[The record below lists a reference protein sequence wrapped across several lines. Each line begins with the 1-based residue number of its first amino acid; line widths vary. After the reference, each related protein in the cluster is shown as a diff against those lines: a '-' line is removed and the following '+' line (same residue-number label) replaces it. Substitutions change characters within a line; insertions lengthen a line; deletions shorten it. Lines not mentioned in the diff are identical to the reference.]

1 MYMTKDRIEQANF
14 VKGWQLLLIS
24 DVFWWLK
31 TVLNNQ
37 GSLESQLPYTLATI
51 VALIAVGFF
60 IAAVVVGIINII
72 KKRRQNLGKVI
83 GLTLLGVVLFLLF
96 GLA

>member
-1 MYMTKDRIEQANF
+1 MTKERSEQANF
-14 VKGWQLLLIS
+14 VKGWQLLLVS

-37 GSLESQLPYTLATI
+37 GSLENQFPYTIATI
-51 VALIAVGFF
+51 VALIAVGLF
-60 IAAVVVGIINII
+60 IAAIVVGIINII

-83 GLTLLGVVLFLLF
+83 GLTLLGVVLFLFF